1 MKLPKGL
8 FLQTCKSFIKS
19 TVRVCRHVWH
29 IPCNYVN
36 RNHVCYSANISD
48 DVSMRHCKVGRYVYI
63 GPRTSLRVVDIG
75 NYTCI
80 AGGTTIGGMNHAYDK
95 SFSINPLLNPHCTF
109 YVRTTIGR
117 DVWIGARCVILQGV
131 TIGDGAV
138 IGAGAVVTKDVPEN
152 TIVLGSPARFY
163 KKRYP
168 DEVWAKIKKTGFW
181 NYKPEQAK
189 ALFLNSDITFI
200 I

>member
-1 MKLPKGL
+1 M
-8 FLQTCKSFIKS
+8 
-19 TVRVCRHVWH
+19 
-29 IPCNYVN
+29 Y
-36 RNHVCYSANISD
+36 RNHASCSSNISG
-48 DVSMRHCKVGRYVYI
+48 DVSMRHCRVGKYVYL
-63 GPRTSLRVVDIG
+63 GPKTFLRVVDIG

-168 DEVWAKIKKTGFW
+168 DEIWEKIKETNYW
-181 NYKPEQAK
+181 NYEPKQAK
-189 ALFLNSDITFI
+189 AIIDNSGITHNI
-200 I
+200 